1 MGEPFD
7 MRQVGTYDPEGLP
20 PETVGILTHVQG
32 GPVVEDPRDTGYVG
46 ATKQSNNTG
55 ELTALFYALRRAYQR
70 NRDAP
75 AEDIYTDSLY
85 ARNVTLGVWRGKR
98 RKHAKMIRNLRTLWK
113 QVQMKR
119 GRDTVRILHVRS
131 HIGVPGNELADRA
144 ADATPCGELQRE
156 VVNAGNSLPPR
167 QPVLLTIDLEWA
179 RARRCADYWEQQAP
193 PPPSAPPSTP

>member
-1 MGEPFD
+1 
-7 MRQVGTYDPEGLP
+7 MRRSTCGRLAPTTPRDPP

-85 ARNVTLGVWRGKR
+85 ARNVTLGEASG
-98 RKHAKMIRNLRTLWK
+98 AST
-113 QVQMKR
+113 
-119 GRDTVRILHVRS
+119 
-131 HIGVPGNELADRA
+131 
-144 ADATPCGELQRE
+144 QR
-156 VVNAGNSLPPR
+156 
-167 QPVLLTIDLEWA
+167 
-179 RARRCADYWEQQAP
+179 
-193 PPPSAPPSTP
+193 